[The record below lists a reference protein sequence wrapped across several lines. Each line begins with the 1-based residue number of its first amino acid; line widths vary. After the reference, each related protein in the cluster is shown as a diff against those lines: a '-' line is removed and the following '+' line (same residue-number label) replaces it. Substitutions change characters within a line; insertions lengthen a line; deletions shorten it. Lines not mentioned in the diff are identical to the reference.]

1 MNKKEI
7 KRFRKW
13 MLENYGIQDAS
24 AYEGTQTEEIAIK
37 YAETKV
43 KKLNKPVVS
52 GSCFT
57 VAKKG
62 DFNAPWYVRLAARIV
77 VKHMVKDG
85 VSSYEVCG
93 YKNTHSLDKPM
104 PDYIQAHSSNIYHWI
119 LRKCGYATTVD
130 KVRRY
135 YNCN

>member
-1 MNKKEI
+1 MHNGPQVCLVPELEVETIKIVEIMKEV
-7 KRFRKW
+7 
-13 MLENYGIQDAS
+13 EAIQTVPQQA
-24 AYEGTQTEEIAIK
+24 
-37 YAETKV
+37 
-43 KKLNKPVVS
+43 LNIPVVS
-52 GSCFT
+52 CSCFT

-77 VKHMVKDG
+77 VKHMAKDG

-93 YKNTHSLDKPM
+93 YKNTNSLDKPM

-119 LRKCGYATTVD
+119 LRKCGYSTTVD
-130 KVRRY
+130 KVRRH